1 MNLYLFLI
9 LLFALQGAYWYIG
22 RRSARQVKAHGDY
35 FLAGKSVSLFPLM
48 MTFLA
53 GQVGGGLV
61 LGAAD
66 EAFVHG
72 WQVLLYPLGACLGL
86 LALGLGLGRR
96 LSEFKVSTVA
106 QILEIAYNSPL
117 LKRIASILS
126 ILSLFMILASQF
138 IASHKF
144 LLAMGIS
151 SPWIFS
157 LFWGILLYYTIQ
169 GGLRAII
176 ATDVA
181 QGTVFSVVFCACFC
195 FLFFNGKVPE
205 FSPAA
210 TAFALSASKFTGWL
224 LMPLLYV
231 ICGQDMGQRCF
242 AGNSSRT
249 VGKAA
254 LFASVGI
261 MVVSLVPITFGVL
274 AKNAQLDIPA
284 NSSTLILSINYA
296 INPLAT
302 ALVGCA
308 VLAAIIG
315 TAASLIN
322 AISSNLSQDFEIF
335 RKNNNLQ
342 TTKFLTL
349 LISLGAL
356 TLAFYFNNILHILI
370 QSYELFVSALAV
382 PIFIALF
389 RKKGPFLAGLLSILF
404 GMASF
409 TLFKFITP
417 PLPAEIVS
425 LLLSLIGYGAGIL
438 VTKRQQ
444 RLLSPSI

>member
-1 MNLYLFLI
+1 MNLYLFVI
-9 LLFALQGAYWYIG
+9 LLFTLQVIYWQIG

-35 FLAGKSVSLFPLM
+35 FLAGKSVNLFPLM

-66 EAFVHG
+66 EAFIHG

-96 LSEFKVSTVA
+96 LCEFKVSTVA
-106 QILEIAYNSPL
+106 QVLEIAYNSPL
-117 LKRIASILS
+117 LKRIASLLS
-126 ILSLFMILASQF
+126 IISLFMILASQF

-176 ATDVA
+176 ATDIA
-181 QGTVFSVVFCACFC
+181 QGIVFSIVFCACFA
-195 FLFFNGKVPE
+195 FLFFSGKVPE
-205 FSPAA
+205 FSSAA
-210 TAFALSASKFTGWL
+210 TAFSLSASKFTGWL

-242 AGNSSRT
+242 AGSSSHA
-249 VGKAA
+249 VKKAA
-254 LFASVGI
+254 LLSSVGI
-261 MVVSLVPITFGVL
+261 MIVSLVPITFGVL
-274 AKNAQLDIPA
+274 AKNAQLAIPA
-284 NSSTLILSINYA
+284 NSSTLILSIDYA
-296 INPLAT
+296 IHPLAT

-322 AISSNLSQDFEIF
+322 AISSNLSQDFEMF
-335 RKNNNLQ
+335 RKNSNLQ
-342 TTKFLTL
+342 TTKILTL
-349 LISLGAL
+349 IISLAAL
-356 TLAFYFNNILHILI
+356 TMAFYFNNILHILI

-404 GMASF
+404 GIASF
-409 TLFKFITP
+409 TLFKWITP
-417 PLPAEIVS
+417 PFPTEIAS
-425 LLLSLIGYGAGIL
+425 LLLSLIGYGCGALIARIQHP
-438 VTKRQQ
+438 KPS
-444 RLLSPSI
+444 LSL